1 MMRVILLTLLSCLGS
16 SLIVGAVRFMTSEE
30 APVAPAVRIAVLK
43 EDHVDGAPL
52 TVDEI
57 GEAMVPGDLI
67 SPAWLSPE
75 AVAANV
81 GKPCLV
87 GLKGAA
93 LTAAHFADLTVSK
106 RKSACTEAIAPEVNA
121 AADAEVDKVF
131 AAFQRR
137 EEPAREKPKGRVLY
151 VVHDLHEGDVLK
163 AGDLREGDAPP
174 EFVTS
179 SWIPAERAQELIGQQ
194 VLAELEKDTP
204 LWWQMLNTPGT
215 PGNCEFEASRA
226 SDAVKKTTAQRAATA
241 WVEKESASW

>member
-16 SLIVGAVRFMTSEE
+16 SLVVGAVRFMTSRE
-30 APVAPAVRIAVLK
+30 APVAAAVRIAVLK
-43 EDHVDGAPL
+43 ADHADGTPL
-52 TVDEI
+52 TAAEI
-57 GEAMVPGDLI
+57 GEALVPGDII

-75 AVAANV
+75 QAATYV

-93 LTAAHFADLTVSK
+93 LTAAHFADLTVSN
-106 RKSACTEAIAPEVNA
+106 RTSACAEAIAGEVNA
-121 AADAEVDKVF
+121 AANAEVDKVF
-131 AAFQRR
+131 ATFQRR
-137 EEPAREKPKGRVLY
+137 EEPAREKPKGRVLF
-151 VVHDLHEGDVLK
+151 VARDLREGDVLK
-163 AGDLREGDAPP
+163 AGDLREGDGPP
-174 EFVTS
+174 EFVTA

-226 SDAVKKTTAQRAATA
+226 SDMTKKIVAQRAAAA